1 MPNEADRK
9 LNLVKGVKA
18 LGGFARR
25 LEDKYALGLLDLV
38 IKLPGHNVVMAEGKL
53 IEGHAFAPTPRQYI
67 EGLDWLRVSVDV
79 LLIGWHGK
87 NMYIA
92 PWVKKAD
99 KRDCWTKPIGDAEAL
114 LQYLGELNAKETEH
128 QDRVRA

>member
-1 MPNEADRK
+1 MNEADRK

-18 LGGFARR
+18 LGGYARR

-53 IEGHAFAPTPRQYI
+53 VDGNLFAPTPRQYI
-67 EGLDWLRVSVDV
+67 EGLDWLRVGVDV
-79 LLIGWHGK
+79 LLIGWQDLL
-87 NMYIA
+87 MFIS

-99 KRDCWTKPIGDAEAL
+99 KRECWVSGKGSDADSL
-114 LQYLGELNAKETEH
+114 LEFLKVKNATH
-128 QDRVRA
+128 AQDQDSPVP

>member
-1 MPNEADRK
+1 MNEADRK

-18 LGGFARR
+18 LGGYARR

-53 IEGHAFAPTPRQYI
+53 IDGHKFAPTPRQYE
-67 EGLDWLRVSVDV
+67 EGASWLRAGVVV
-79 LLIGWHGK
+79 LLIGWHDK
-87 NMYIA
+87 EMYIS
-92 PWVKKAD
+92 PWFKQAD
-99 KRDCWTKPIGDAEAL
+99 KRECWTKPIGDAESL